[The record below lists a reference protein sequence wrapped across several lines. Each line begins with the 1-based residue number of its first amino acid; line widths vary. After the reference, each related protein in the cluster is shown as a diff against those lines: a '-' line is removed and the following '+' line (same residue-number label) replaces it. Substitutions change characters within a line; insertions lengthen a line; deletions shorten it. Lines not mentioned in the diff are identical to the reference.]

1 MNNKFV
7 FRLSDFD
14 TFSVD
19 GAASVNINDSS
30 AFRYTFWNPI
40 GGKKRMYV
48 TPKRFQDSALD
59 LFYLSLMVYYVDWK
73 VLRADQ
79 DDAWTRNME
88 LYIPV
93 KSLAVWERCEPTI
106 KAALDFLT
114 GDHWTLHFREYIPQT
129 DDEVAYRKGRYH
141 FRRSVRKI
149 DTDTL
154 CMLSG
159 GLDSFIGAIDLLKD
173 GKDPLFVSH
182 YGGGKGVKQYQD
194 DVVTSLATHFNL
206 DPKRFFRFYAAVQSG
221 SENSTRSRSLM
232 FFAHAIAIA
241 SGMGHPVELF
251 VPENGVISL
260 NIPLT
265 PMRSGSLSTRT
276 THPYFMGLLQ
286 ALLND
291 LGIDVTLVN
300 PYQFLTKG
308 EMMQCC
314 KDRAYL
320 DSMYQK
326 TLSCSHPD
334 QGRWSGEDAGH
345 CGECL
350 PCTIRK
356 AAIMKAGLTDTSN
369 YRHRYETPAGKE
381 ALRSYRLGLA
391 TPKYPYAAIQMS
403 GPVNDHLD
411 DYASLYERGLKELKD
426 YLDTV

>member
-14 TFSVD
+14 TFNID
-19 GAASVNINDSS
+19 GAASVNINDPS

-114 GDHWTLHFREYIPQT
+114 GDHWTLYFREYIPQT

-159 GLDSFIGAIDLLKD
+159 GLDSFIG
-173 GKDPLFVSH
+173 GSH
-182 YGGGKGVKQYQD
+182 Y
-194 DVVTSLATHFNL
+194 S
-206 DPKRFFRFYAAVQSG
+206 
-221 SENSTRSRSLM
+221 
-232 FFAHAIAIA
+232 
-241 SGMGHPVELF
+241 
-251 VPENGVISL
+251 
-260 NIPLT
+260 
-265 PMRSGSLSTRT
+265 
-276 THPYFMGLLQ
+276 
-286 ALLND
+286 
-291 LGIDVTLVN
+291 
-300 PYQFLTKG
+300 
-308 EMMQCC
+308 
-314 KDRAYL
+314 
-320 DSMYQK
+320 
-326 TLSCSHPD
+326 
-334 QGRWSGEDAGH
+334 
-345 CGECL
+345 
-350 PCTIRK
+350 
-356 AAIMKAGLTDTSN
+356 
-369 YRHRYETPAGKE
+369 
-381 ALRSYRLGLA
+381 
-391 TPKYPYAAIQMS
+391 
-403 GPVNDHLD
+403 
-411 DYASLYERGLKELKD
+411 
-426 YLDTV
+426 